1 MNQDISIAVAL
12 IVITTF
18 FLIVQLYKNY
28 KLEEDIEMYKQSIM
42 YLEDRIAKRDIEGER
57 NFKDLVAG
65 IDGVTSVSLSAKRYV
80 ELLRAEESLV
90 ELQLKV
96 KEISDV
102 K

>member
-18 FLIVQLYKNY
+18 SLMIQLYKNH
-28 KLEEDIEMYKQSIM
+28 KLEEDIEMYKRSNR

-80 ELLRAEESLV
+80 ELLRAENDLIE
-90 ELQLKV
+90 LKV
-96 KEISDV
+96 KVRELDNG
-102 K
+102 

>member
-18 FLIVQLYKNY
+18 FLMIQLYKNH
-28 KLEEDIEMYKQSIM
+28 KLEEDIEMYKQSNR

-57 NFKDLVAG
+57 NFKDLVGG

-80 ELLRAEESLV
+80 ELLRAENDLIE
-90 ELQLKV
+90 LKV
-96 KEISDV
+96 KVRELDNG
-102 K
+102 

>member
-12 IVITTF
+12 IVITAF
-18 FLIVQLYKNY
+18 SLMIQLYKNY
-28 KLEEDIEMYKQSIM
+28 KLEEDIEMYKRSNR

-80 ELLRAEESLV
+80 ELLKAENDLIE
-90 ELQLKV
+90 LKV
-96 KEISDV
+96 RVRELDNG
-102 K
+102 

>member
-18 FLIVQLYKNY
+18 FLVVLLWKNNELDKQL
-28 KLEEDIEMYKQSIM
+28 DMYKDSVR

-80 ELLRAEESLV
+80 ELLRAENDLIE
-90 ELQLKV
+90 LKV
-96 KEISDV
+96 KVRELDNG
-102 K
+102 

>member
-18 FLIVQLYKNY
+18 FLMIQLYKNH
-28 KLEEDIEMYKQSIM
+28 KLEEDIEMYKQSNR
-42 YLEDRIAKRDIEGER
+42 YLEDKIAKRDIEGER

-80 ELLRAEESLV
+80 ELLRAENDLIE
-90 ELQLKV
+90 LKV
-96 KEISDV
+96 KVRELDNG
-102 K
+102 